1 MRARLQL
8 AGALLLVLFGL
19 GIALGRGFFGA
30 HEGPGEIAG
39 AKTPSGVIAARTHAQ
54 RAAADA
60 LAEQASASAAASGSA
75 AAQSADGCIH
85 SATDPDGQPCAD
97 EASTKSILFGDLHV
111 HTSVSLDA
119 FLMSLPLAG
128 GEGAHPAADACDFAR
143 YCSAL
148 DFWSLND
155 HAESLTPAVWRESVA
170 SIRECNAIAGSPE
183 DPDLV
188 SYLGWEWTQV
198 GETAETHFG
207 HRNVILR
214 DLADDAIPARPIA
227 ASGSRVGKLVG
238 SLPARAA
245 LVASNLGDARAHGFA
260 RHVTELQDA
269 ERCPDGVPTLD
280 LPRDCMESAATPNEL
295 FARLRDWGSAALVI
309 PHGTA
314 WGFTAPPL
322 ASWETQLGDGV
333 HDPNLQRLI
342 EVYSGHGSSEEY
354 RSWRPLARSANGEPV
369 CPAPSAD
376 YTPTCWRAG
385 EIIERRCLAQGESA
399 KECAERAADARTQS
413 ASVAGRANERVVPL
427 ASGDDWGDAGQCRD
441 CFLPA
446 FQLRPLLSVQHLL
459 ALTSFA
465 NPDKPWRYRLG
476 FIAASDTHSA
486 RPGTGYKEL
495 ARRQMVDG
503 QLDGVARRNWDA
515 RRRLP
520 ARAERASR
528 VDDGGL
534 RRMLRDGPPDDRIGS
549 MLFTGGL
556 VAVHAAARTRG
567 AIWDALERREVY
579 GTSGQRTLLWFEL
592 VNTPDGAS
600 HPMGSEARMGF
611 APRFRVRAVGSQKQR
626 PGCPAFAASGLPAER
641 LARLCRGECFNPSDE
656 RHRIS
661 RIEVV
666 RIRPQ
671 RVPGEPVDDL
681 ISDPWRTFA
690 CAPSQTGCEL
700 EFADDEFAV
709 RARDAVYYVRAIEEP
724 TPAVNGKGLGCKRD
738 AEGDCNA
745 IDATPSG
752 PDDDRLGGVE
762 ERAWSSPIFVDYA
775 ANESD
780 TTSSS
785 AAARPGVAPGSS
797 PQAEAPFVPVPHGQ
811 LDPAWSEPPDEL

>member
-8 AGALLLVLFGL
+8 AGALLLALLGL
-19 GIALGRGFFGA
+19 GIALGRGVFGA

-39 AKTPSGVIAARTHAQ
+39 KALPQEAVAARASAQ
-54 RAAADA
+54 RAATEK
-60 LAEQASASAAASGSA
+60 LAAQLASAAGSLPNA
-75 AAQSADGCIH
+75 ARA
-85 SATDPDGQPCAD
+85 P
-97 EASTKSILFGDLHV
+97 EAEELGGPAGGAVEAAPPTPEKSILFGDLHV

-155 HAESLTPAVWRESVA
+155 HAESLTPEVWRESVA
-170 SIRECNAIAGSPE
+170 SVRECNAVAGSSD
-183 DPDLV
+183 DPDVV

-198 GETAETHFG
+198 GDTAETHFG

-214 DLADDAIPARPIA
+214 DLTDDAIPARPIA

-238 SLPARAA
+238 SLPVRAA
-245 LVASNLGDARAHGFA
+245 LVSANLGDARVHGFA
-260 RHVTELQDA
+260 RHITELQDA
-269 ERCPDGVPTLD
+269 ERCPEGVPTRD

-295 FARLRDWGSAALVI
+295 LAKLSDWGSAALVI
-309 PHGTA
+309 PHGSA
-314 WGFTAPPL
+314 WGFTAPSL
-322 ASWETQLGDGV
+322 ASWETQLGEGV
-333 HDPNLQRLI
+333 HNANLQRLI

-354 RSWRPLARSANGEPV
+354 RPWRPLVRGANGEPV
-369 CPAPSAD
+369 CPPPSPD
-376 YTPTCWRAG
+376 YMPTCWRAG
-385 EIIERRCLAQGESA
+385 EIIERRCLAQGERA
-399 KECAERAADARTQS
+399 EECAERAADARTQ
-413 ASVAGRANERVVPL
+413 AANVAGRANERVVPL
-427 ASGDDWGDAGQCRD
+427 ASGDEWGDAGQCRD

-465 NPDKPWRYRLG
+465 NPEKPWRYRLG
-476 FIAASDTHSA
+476 FIAASDSHSA
-486 RPGTGYKEL
+486 RPGAGYKEF

-503 QLDGVARRNWDA
+503 QTDRATRRKWNPS
-515 RRRLP
+515 RRPP

-528 VDDGGL
+528 VRDGGL
-534 RRMLRDGPPDDRIGS
+534 GGRLRDGPPDDRIGS

-556 VAVHAAARTRG
+556 VAVHATSRARG

-579 GTSGQRTLLWFEL
+579 GTSGQRTLLWFDL
-592 VNTPDGAS
+592 VNTPDGAL

-611 APRFRVRAVGSQKQR
+611 APRFRVRAIGSQKQR
-626 PGCPAFAASGLPAER
+626 PGCPAFAASGLPGER

-656 RHRIS
+656 RHRIT

-671 RVPGEPVDDL
+671 QVPGEAVDDL
-681 ISDPWRTFA
+681 ISDPWRTFE
-690 CAPSQTGCEL
+690 CAPSQAGCEV

-724 TPAVNGKGLGCKRD
+724 TPAVNGKGLGCTRD
-738 AEGDCNA
+738 AKGDCSA

-752 PDDDRLGGVE
+752 PDDDRLSDVE

-780 TTSSS
+780 ATSSS
-785 AAARPGVAPGSS
+785 AAAQADVTRGSS
-797 PQAEAPFVPVPHGQ
+797 PPAEAPFVPVPHGE
-811 LDPAWSEPPDEL
+811 LDPAWSEPPEER